1 MKHVTVWLLMLTILF
16 CGYLISLISRFRKNH
31 TQKAKKLYG
40 SIHTENF
47 NPTKYIP
54 YTVSFLPLLL
64 IVCSMCS
71 RLLTYTK
78 FITNLHVIYIAT
90 VPNYACMPMLIIIMV
105 TAEMCQY
112 LVSPSSQS
120 LNVSIFVYIFRCDQY
135 RWIHQGTRPLN
146 HPSGV
151 TIYRKS
157 SVIDADSDDR
167 HGDKRFKRHEYWGVG
182 QHYIIHY
189 IGDDTVFQNF
199 AHHNSKEKSRPFIRS
214 APHIKNK
221 VNVSYQAKTDLS

>member
-1 MKHVTVWLLMLTILF
+1 MLTILF
-16 CGYLISLISRFRKNH
+16 CVYLISLISRFRKNH

-167 HGDKRFKRHEYWGVG
+167 HGDKRFKDVKMILY
-182 QHYIIHY
+182 
-189 IGDDTVFQNF
+189 
-199 AHHNSKEKSRPFIRS
+199 
-214 APHIKNK
+214 
-221 VNVSYQAKTDLS
+221 VSYVRYHRLFLGEFLDSLTHAHLIISTLCFCYTANRILILS